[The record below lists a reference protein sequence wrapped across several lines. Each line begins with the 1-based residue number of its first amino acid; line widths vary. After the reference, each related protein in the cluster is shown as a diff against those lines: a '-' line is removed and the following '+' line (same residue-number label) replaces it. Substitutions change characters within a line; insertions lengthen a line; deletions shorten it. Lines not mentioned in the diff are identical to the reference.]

1 MKWVQYGAVALPLL
15 MAMPLSAQAQV
26 RLVEYQCEAGRSFRV
41 EYAGDAAQVMRGAD
55 SVTLPS
61 VVSASGARYS
71 NGQITL
77 FTKGNQAFIEENGE
91 QTYRNCVG
99 QAVSSSQ
106 STSQRVTYQC
116 RDGRSFSA
124 HYLDDSVEL
133 VLDGR
138 TLTLPQVVSG
148 SGIRYSDGITTLA
161 SKGNEAFVE
170 VNGTMV
176 YRDCLAEAASTQP
189 PARPIPGL
197 W

>member
-1 MKWVQYGAVALPLL
+1 MKWRSVGVALSLL
-15 MAMPLSAQAQV
+15 LAMPLSAQAQA
-26 RLVEYQCEAGRSFRV
+26 RLVEYECEAGRSFQV
-41 EYAGDAAQVMRGAD
+41 EYAGDTAQLMRGAD

-71 NGQITL
+71 NGEITL

-99 QAVSSSQ
+99 QAVSPSQ
-106 STSQRVTYQC
+106 SVSQRVTYQC

-124 HYLDDSVEL
+124 HYLDDRVEL

-148 SGIRYSDGITTLA
+148 SGIRYSDGITTLS
-161 SKGNEAFVE
+161 SKGDQAFVE

-176 YRDCLAEAASTQP
+176 YQDCLAQAASTQP
-189 PARPIPGL
+189 PAQPVRGM